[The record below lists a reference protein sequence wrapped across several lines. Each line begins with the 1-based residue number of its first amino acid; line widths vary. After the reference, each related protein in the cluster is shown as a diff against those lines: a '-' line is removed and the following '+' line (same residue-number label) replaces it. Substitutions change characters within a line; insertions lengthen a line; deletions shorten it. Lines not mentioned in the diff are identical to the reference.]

1 MMEHFPVF
9 DLHCDTAFELW
20 KRGEDLLANSCHIDL
35 ARASTLLHHHQFF
48 AFCTYGAEGDKYGL
62 PAPEP
67 MLEQMLADFSIKLAK
82 YPDRITVCRT
92 AQDLMRAN
100 KVQKCAAFLSLEGA
114 EGIGCDEGRLEELKE
129 FGFTVLNLTWN
140 SANALSG
147 SCHTGEG
154 LTAKGKAFVKK
165 AQSLGFILDVSHLSD
180 KAFRD
185 LVSISQGPIIASHS
199 NCRAVCDHPR
209 NLTDEQIK
217 VICNLDGVVGLNLYA
232 PFLNESGKATFDDVR
247 RHIDHVLELGGQH
260 HLCLGGD
267 LDGCDELPEGFFD
280 LTSLNDLAK
289 YLIDSGLEETLVLN
303 IFNNNAVRFLLQH
316 LSDEPAL
323 S

>member
-20 KRGEDLLANSCHIDL
+20 KRSEGLLANSCHIDL
-35 ARASTLLHHHQFF
+35 LRASTLMHHHQFF

-67 MLEQMLADFSIKLAK
+67 LLEQMLADFMSKVSK
-82 YPDRITVCRT
+82 FSDRIALCRT
-92 AQDLMRAN
+92 AQDLVKAN
-100 KVQKCAAFLSLEGA
+100 KAQKCAAFLSLEGA

-129 FGFTVLNLTWN
+129 FGFSTINLTWN
-140 SANALSG
+140 SANDLAG

-154 LTAKGKAFVKK
+154 LTAKGKSFVKK
-165 AQSLGFILDVSHLSD
+165 AQSMGFVIDVSHLSD
-180 KAFRD
+180 KAFWD
-185 LVSISQGPIIASHS
+185 LVTISQGPIIASHS

-217 VICNLDGVVGLNLYA
+217 VICNLDGIVGLNLYA
-232 PFLNESGKATFDDVR
+232 PFLNESGKASFDDVR
-247 RHIDHVLELGGQH
+247 RHIDHVLDLGGQH

-267 LDGCDELPEGFFD
+267 LDGCDVLPEGFFD
-280 LTSLNDLAK
+280 ITSLNDLAK
-289 YLIDSGLEETLVLN
+289 HLIDGGPEETLVLN

-316 LSDEPAL
+316 LTDEPAL